1 MFNKTVYTM
10 HFDVHNSSKKNVDY
24 IQYGGVYMKY
34 RKSLIRPKEK
44 HKQKQKESITISLN
58 L

>member
-1 MFNKTVYTM
+1 M